1 MKVAGGQLKV
11 AKEKLWLPALIH
23 SSAYKNQLC
32 DMRKLHSSLPTNTSD
47 DKINIMV
54 AHGLLQMQCIKC
66 SQTLKSGSSKNI
78 KHC

>member
-1 MKVAGGQLKV
+1 MKVAGGQLKL
-11 AKEKLWLPALIH
+11 AKERPGSQPLLTALL
-23 SSAYKNQLC
+23 KNQLC
-32 DMRKLHSSLPTNTSD
+32 DMRKLHSSLPPNTSD

-54 AHGLLQMQCIKC
+54 AHGLLQIQCIKC

>member
-1 MKVAGGQLKV
+1 
-11 AKEKLWLPALIH
+11 
-23 SSAYKNQLC
+23 
-32 DMRKLHSSLPTNTSD
+32 MRKLHSSLPTNTSD

-66 SQTLKSGSSKNI
+66 SQTLNSGSSKNI

>member
-1 MKVAGGQLKV
+1 MKVAGGQLKL
-11 AKEKLWLPALIH
+11 AKERPGFQPLLTALL
-23 SSAYKNQLC
+23 KNQLC